1 MDLKEIYTKL
11 EAMDGGSD
19 IVAAVK
25 SEIEKLNAEAKT
37 HREKAAAAQK
47 ELESSSGR
55 YDAVLAALGIEDKEN
70 AADAAKEL
78 KGALDAFSASGKKP
92 DEIAKELS
100 GLTKRLSEIDKELAD
115 TKAAKEVET
124 AKRVAALK
132 SNGLMQALAKG
143 NAANP
148 EAISKILLEN
158 VTVGE
163 NDELTMQNCS
173 ESVSIDDGVAA
184 WLADNAWAV
193 KVNASGGSGSGGHGG
208 SSGDA
213 FADGF
218 DNA

>member
-37 HREKAAAAQK
+37 HREKQLCPK

-78 KGALDAFSASGKKP
+78 KGALDAFAASGKKP

-115 TKAAKEVET
+115 TKAAKEAET

-148 EAISKILLEN
+148 EAISKILLETSLSAKMMN
-158 VTVGE
+158 WPCKLV
-163 NDELTMQNCS
+163 
-173 ESVSIDDGVAA
+173 
-184 WLADNAWAV
+184 V
-193 KVNASGGSGSGGHGG
+193 KASLSTT
-208 SSGDA
+208 A
-213 FADGF
+213 
-218 DNA
+218 

>member
-115 TKAAKEVET
+115 TKAAKEAET

-148 EAISKILLEN
+148 EAISKI
-158 VTVGE
+158 
-163 NDELTMQNCS
+163 
-173 ESVSIDDGVAA
+173 
-184 WLADNAWAV
+184 
-193 KVNASGGSGSGGHGG
+193 
-208 SSGDA
+208 
-213 FADGF
+213 
-218 DNA
+218 

>member
-78 KGALDAFSASGKKP
+78 KGALDAFAASGKKP

-115 TKAAKEVET
+115 TKAAKEAET
-124 AKRVAALK
+124 AKRIAALK
-132 SNGLMQALAKG
+132 TNSLLQALAKG

-163 NDELTMQNCS
+163 NDELAMQIGG
-173 ESVSIDDGVAA
+173 ESVSINDGVAA

-213 FADGF
+213 FSDGF